1 MSKSYCLIKNKK
13 VRTYGPV
20 VENLPANAG
29 DMGSIPGQGRSHM
42 LQSNQVPVPQLLK
55 PKHPRAHAPKQE
67 KPLQ

>member
-29 DMGSIPGQGRSHM
+29 DMGSISDLGRFDMSV
-42 LQSNQVPVPQLLK
+42 SSSY
-55 PKHPRAHAPKQE
+55 
-67 KPLQ
+67 